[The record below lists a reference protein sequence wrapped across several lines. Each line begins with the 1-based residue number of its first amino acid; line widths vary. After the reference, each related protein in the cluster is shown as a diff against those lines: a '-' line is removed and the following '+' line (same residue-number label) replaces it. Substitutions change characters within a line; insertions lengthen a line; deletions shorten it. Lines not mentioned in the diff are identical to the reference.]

1 MPSPTPLLAFGWT
14 NLPMLGWLAVAVAAS
29 IGIIVLGVFK

>member
-1 MPSPTPLLAFGWT
+1 MSDYHYEDSDPTGWT
-14 NLPMLGWLAVAVAAS
+14 IFWLAVAVAAS